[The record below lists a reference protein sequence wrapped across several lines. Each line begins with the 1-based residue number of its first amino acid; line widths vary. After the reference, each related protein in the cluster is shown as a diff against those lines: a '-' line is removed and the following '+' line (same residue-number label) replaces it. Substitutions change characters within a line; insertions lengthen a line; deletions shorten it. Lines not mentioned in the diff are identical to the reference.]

1 MQLANVARTEI
12 KQHIVAIVITLIIT
26 IGYWGAGFWAL
37 DQPDWGGGV
46 DRPIYIQAARN
57 FFIQENLY
65 VDINRPLPD
74 DLVFYNYS
82 PLAIFWV
89 GLFSLLPPVLLY
101 ALHFV
106 AVVALFLLWKT
117 IFQKIKLEIPTWILP
132 VWFIFSSFLYDAIT
146 LNINVFLALL
156 ATLYLL
162 FNFKDD
168 RFARLGAILTLFLI
182 ITTKPQWGF
191 LALLPLVQR
200 KWKKFLQI
208 SAGVTILYIFLWG
221 LASILTSPG
230 YVLEQHILFAKHLA
244 TFTQRFS
251 YWNLP
256 PGPYEYNNSMH
267 QVTIYLVENVKTG
280 LVITRY
286 VQRGL
291 FAILAIMF
299 LRAILKERQ
308 KDLGATSVTSLQWF
322 FILYCATLLLPPLN
336 FDFSLGIPMFLFLA
350 VQGKVQKIIL
360 AILFPFIAFQDTISM
375 LIRSFGISG
384 WFPFIFTA
392 TVISLVFLLTM
403 NPYSVSVKQRIA

>member
-1 MQLANVARTEI
+1 MQLANLARTEI

-46 DRPIYIQAARN
+46 DRPIYINAARN
-57 FFIQENLY
+57 FFAQENLY
-65 VDINRPLPD
+65 VDIHRVLPD
-74 DLVFYNYS
+74 DLIFYNYS
-82 PLAIFWV
+82 PLSILWV
-89 GLFSLLPPVLLY
+89 GLVSLLPPAVLY
-101 ALHFV
+101 ILHLA
-106 AVVALFLLWKT
+106 AVVALFFLWKA
-117 IFQKIKLEIPTWILP
+117 IFQKMQLEIPAWIIP
-132 VWFIFSSFLYDAIT
+132 IWCVYSAFLYDAIT

-156 ATLYLL
+156 ATLYLW
-162 FNFKDD
+162 FNLEDD

-200 KWKKFLQI
+200 QWKKFLQI
-208 SAGVTILYIFLWG
+208 SAGVTILYLFLWG

-230 YVLEQHILFAKHLA
+230 YVLEQHNLFAKHLG

-256 PGPYEYNNSMH
+256 PGPYEYNNSIH
-267 QVTIYLVENVKTG
+267 QVVIYLTGNVKAG
-280 LVITRY
+280 LVTTGY
-286 VQRGL
+286 VQLGL

-299 LRAILKERQ
+299 LRMILKVRQ
-308 KDLGATSVTSLQWF
+308 KDLGATSVATLQWF
-322 FILYCATLLLPPLN
+322 FIFYCATLLLPPLN

-350 VQGKVQKIIL
+350 VQGQVQKIIL
-360 AILFPFIAFQDTISM
+360 ATLFPFIAFQDTISM

-384 WFPFIFTA
+384 WFPFIFAA

-403 NPYSVSVKQRIA
+403 NPYSVSVKRRIV

>member
-1 MQLANVARTEI
+1 MQPANITRTEI
-12 KQHIVAIVITLIIT
+12 RQHIVVIVITLFIT

-46 DRPIYIQAARN
+46 DRPIYINAARN
-57 FFIQENLY
+57 FFAQENLY
-65 VDINRPLPD
+65 VDINRVLPD
-74 DLVFYNYS
+74 DLIFYNYS
-82 PLAIFWV
+82 PLSILWV
-89 GLFSLLPPVLLY
+89 GLVSLLPPAILYVLHL
-101 ALHFV
+101 V
-106 AVVALFLLWKT
+106 AVVALFFLWKA
-117 IFQKIKLEIPTWILP
+117 IFQKIQLEIPAWIIP
-132 VWFIFSSFLYDAIT
+132 IWGVYSAFLYDAIT

-156 ATLYLL
+156 ATLYLW
-162 FNFKDD
+162 FNIEED

-182 ITTKPQWGF
+182 IATKPQWGF

-200 KWKKFLQI
+200 QWKKFLQI
-208 SAGVTILYIFLWG
+208 SGGVAILTIFLWG

-230 YVLEQHILFAKHLA
+230 YVLEQHILFAKHLG

-267 QVTIYLVENVKTG
+267 QVAIYLAENVRTG

-286 VQRGL
+286 VQIGL
-291 FAILAIMF
+291 YVILAIMF
-299 LRAILKERQ
+299 LRTILKERQ
-308 KDLGATSVTSLQWF
+308 ENLGAKKVSSLQWF
-322 FILYCATLLLPPLN
+322 FVLYCATLLLPPLN

-360 AILFPFIAFQDTISM
+360 GILFPFIAFQDTISM

-384 WFPFIFTA
+384 WFPFVFTA
-392 TVISLVFLLTM
+392 TVISLIFLLTM
-403 NPYSVSVKQRIA
+403 KTNSVSVKQRIL